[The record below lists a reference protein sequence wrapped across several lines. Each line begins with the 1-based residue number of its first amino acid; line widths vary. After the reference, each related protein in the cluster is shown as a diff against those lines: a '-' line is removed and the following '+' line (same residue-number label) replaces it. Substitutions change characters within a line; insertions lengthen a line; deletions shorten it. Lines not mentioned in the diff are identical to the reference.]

1 MPIDTRPIK
10 IEMLSTEE
18 IEWLNSYNKACYDKL
33 SPYLEGDDLEY
44 LKERCK
50 EI

>member
-1 MPIDTRPIK
+1 MDTRPIK
-10 IEMLSTEE
+10 VDMLTREE
-18 IEWLNSYNKACYDKL
+18 IDWVNEYNRKVEEVL
-33 SPYLEGDDLEY
+33 SPYLEGSDLEY